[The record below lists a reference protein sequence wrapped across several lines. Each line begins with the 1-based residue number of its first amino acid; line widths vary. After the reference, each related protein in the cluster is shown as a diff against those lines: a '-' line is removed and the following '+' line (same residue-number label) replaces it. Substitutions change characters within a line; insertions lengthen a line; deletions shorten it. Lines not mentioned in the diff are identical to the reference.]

1 MTCEVQTPATRKHD
15 PASSHHAERE
25 ITGSGA
31 RAAQQRQA
39 AEAVRQNPGVTS
51 SELARR
57 SGIDRH
63 TLGRRLPECETAG
76 AVIRGTQ
83 VRDPE
88 TGRLGVS
95 WWPAEYTQDHH
106 RRDCLDA
113 ERICRMTDR
122 RERRRALA
130 KIHGDR
136 GEEAAGRVRRLVE
149 QIWSERKG
157 RAANAG

>member
-1 MTCEVQTPATRKHD
+1 V
-15 PASSHHAERE
+15 SSRERLRFRVARLE
-25 ITGSGA
+25 GEGA
-31 RAAQQRQA
+31 
-39 AEAVRQNPGVTS
+39 
-51 SELARR
+51 
-57 SGIDRH
+57 
-63 TLGRRLPECETAG
+63 LGRRLPECETAG
-76 AVIRGTQ
+76 AVIRGPQ

-88 TGRLGVS
+88 TGR
-95 WWPAEYTQDHH
+95 
-106 RRDCLDA
+106 LDA

-157 RAANAG
+157 GSANGG